1 MLDFLKAK
9 FDNPVS
15 IKEVVLRGSTASQN
29 ARAVRK
35 RLRAKNALRSQH
47 ETTSEDNHTMK
58 MNSPRLK
65 ARPFATWR
73 MTVVGVVVAAAGLT
87 SAVRGA
93 ITQTLVHCKA
103 KIDG

>member
-1 MLDFLKAK
+1 
-9 FDNPVS
+9 
-15 IKEVVLRGSTASQN
+15 
-29 ARAVRK
+29 
-35 RLRAKNALRSQH
+35 
-47 ETTSEDNHTMK
+47 MK